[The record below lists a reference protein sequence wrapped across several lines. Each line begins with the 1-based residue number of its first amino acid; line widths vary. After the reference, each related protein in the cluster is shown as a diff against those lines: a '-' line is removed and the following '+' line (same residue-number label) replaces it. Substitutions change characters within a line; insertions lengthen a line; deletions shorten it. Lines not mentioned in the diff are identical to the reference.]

1 VSALDK
7 KLFRDLAS
15 LRGQVITIAL
25 VVACGIASYIA
36 MRTAYDSLITSRDEY
51 YEKYRF
57 ADVFANLKRAPRSL
71 AERIENIPGVV
82 EVQTRVVERVLVPL
96 DKLPRP
102 VSGTIVS
109 VDRHAT
115 SQLNGLFL
123 KEGRELDPRH
133 PDEVILIDG
142 FATAHDLRP
151 GSSLPVVINGTLRKL
166 RVVA

>member
-1 VSALDK
+1 
-7 KLFRDLAS
+7 
-15 LRGQVITIAL
+15 
-25 VVACGIASYIA
+25 
-36 MRTAYDSLITSRDEY
+36 
-51 YEKYRF
+51 
-57 ADVFANLKRAPRSL
+57 
-71 AERIENIPGVV
+71 
-82 EVQTRVVERVLVPL
+82 PL

-166 RVVA
+166 RVVGVALSPEFVMTLAPGQLTYDPGLAPVLWMNHA